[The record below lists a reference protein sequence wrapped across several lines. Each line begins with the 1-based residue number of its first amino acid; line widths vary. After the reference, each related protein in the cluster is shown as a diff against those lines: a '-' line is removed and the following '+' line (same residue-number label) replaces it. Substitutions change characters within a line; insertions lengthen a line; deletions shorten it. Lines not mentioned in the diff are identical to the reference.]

1 MATSATLAGLTV
13 PVRAVFQPYDEE
25 TPVKNIWL
33 LSLLL
38 ALALLSGCSSRDK
51 GQIKGADA
59 PAGAVPPLAASFTV
73 NGVDPQGTEYSGNLQ
88 VRSGDAPGTYAL
100 QWIITGSIQ
109 EGFGQLQGNQLL
121 VRWRTS
127 DDIGLGVT
135 GVTTY
140 TITTAGELY
149 GPRTIDGVEKAGEE
163 KAFPNPPD

>member
-1 MATSATLAGLTV
+1 M
-13 PVRAVFQPYDEE
+13 PKR
-25 TPVKNIWL
+25 L
-33 LSLLL
+33 LVVLLL
-38 ALALLSGCSSRDK
+38 MAALLSACSDD
-51 GQIKGADA
+51 GEGEIKGADA
-59 PAGAVPPLAASFTV
+59 SPGAVPALAASYSV

-88 VRSGDAPGTYAL
+88 VRPGDAAGTYAL

-135 GVTTY
+135 GLTTY
-140 TITTAGELY
+140 TITTEGELY
-149 GPRTIDGVEKAGEE
+149 GPRTVDGVEKAGEE

>member
-1 MATSATLAGLTV
+1 M
-13 PVRAVFQPYDEE
+13 PKR
-25 TPVKNIWL
+25 L
-33 LSLLL
+33 LVVLLL
-38 ALALLSGCSSRDK
+38 MAALLSACSDD
-51 GQIKGADA
+51 GEGEIKGADA
-59 PAGAVPPLAASFTV
+59 SPGAVPALAASYSV

-88 VRSGDAPGTYAL
+88 VRPGDAAGTYAL

-135 GVTTY
+135 GLTTY
-140 TITTAGELY
+140 TITTEGELY
-149 GPRTIDGVEKAGEE
+149 GPRSIDGVKKAGEE

>member
-1 MATSATLAGLTV
+1 MEASLKKYLAAALV
-13 PVRAVFQPYDEE
+13 
-25 TPVKNIWL
+25 
-33 LSLLL
+33 L
-38 ALALLSGCSSRDK
+38 ALALLSGCSDD
-51 GQIKGADA
+51 GEGEIKGAA
-59 PAGAVPPLAASFTV
+59 ASPGAVPTLTASYTV

-88 VRSGDAPGTYAL
+88 VRPGDAPGAYAL

-109 EGFGQLQGNQLL
+109 EGFGQVQGNQLL

-127 DDIGLGVT
+127 DGIGLGVT

-149 GPRTIDGVEKAGEE
+149 GPRTVDGVEKAGEE